1 MKNLLVALVLIVAGV
16 AAFGFYR
23 GWFRV
28 STGDAEHKSDITI
41 SVDKDKISADEIKVK
56 DAGHKLTQPAT
67 GKTTPDPDRR
77 P

>member
-1 MKNLLVALVLIVAGV
+1 MKNLLVVIVVIVAGI

-28 STGDAEHKSDITI
+28 STGDADVTI
-41 SVDKDKISADEIKVK
+41 SVDKDKFGEDEKKLK
-56 DAGHKLTQPAT
+56 DAGASLKKPGS

>member
-23 GWFRV
+23 GWFQV

-41 SVDKDKISADEIKVK
+41 SVDKDKISADEKK
-56 DAGHKLTQPAT
+56 AKEAGHKLTHPAD
-67 GKTTPDPDRR
+67 GKTTPESERR